1 MKLESKDKTFS
12 INKTGPWPLTPIL
25 IPPSTTLGKC
35 WNKWNS
41 LTYQLYQTYS
51 YQTLSPIVW
60 LYFLGS
66 LHMLFSGK
74 ERLIG
79 RVRKK
84 HHDIA
89 LFLYKNHCIFLG
101 FWECYWGYWISWL
114 LFLCYWP
121 PCCCYNYHPLPERF
135 SIISIVFNNPS
146 DCFSHMT

>member
-1 MKLESKDKTFS
+1 MKFESKDKTFS

-51 YQTLSPIVW
+51 YQTLSSIVW

-66 LHMLFSGK
+66 LHMLFSRK

-84 HHDIA
+84 HHDIP
-89 LFLYKNHCIFLG
+89 LFLYKNHCMFFRFLG
-101 FWECYWGYWISWL
+101 VLLRWL
-114 LFLCYWP
+114 DIMAT
-121 PCCCYNYHPLPERF
+121 F
-135 SIISIVFNNPS
+135 SLLLASLLLLQLSPS
-146 DCFSHMT
+146 SRKV